1 MKLKKMK
8 KIRLRT
14 TLLAFLGMI
23 FVGYWLWTAD
33 IPRDQQASFE
43 PVLPGLVRILP
54 ASASAKLFPS
64 LKGEKGG
71 PADLT
76 GIRHWLLEE
85 SVKVG
90 RVDINPSATVLRLK
104 QKALTLK
111 VSELRILKDTCL
123 SPLAS
128 GDERFLAVY
137 IIGLSESA
145 QARDFLKEI
154 AGTAIPASANDRAY
168 SDEVVIR
175 ANALESV
182 VHRLNP
188 LDAKGYLQDVL
199 AHTQDPSLARHAR
212 YWLTRL

>member
-1 MKLKKMK
+1 MKMK
-8 KIRLRT
+8 KIKLST

-54 ASASAKLFPS
+54 ARSSAKLFPS
-64 LKGEKGG
+64 LKNDD
-71 PADLT
+71 PSDTT

-90 RVDINPSATVLRLK
+90 RVDSNPSATVLRLK

-111 VSELRILKDTCL
+111 ASELRILKDTCL
-123 SPLAS
+123 SPSAS

-145 QARDFLKEI
+145 QAREFLKEI
-154 AGTAIPASANDRAY
+154 SGAPIPSTSSDRSY

-182 VHRLNP
+182 VHRLNA
-188 LDAKGYLQDVL
+188 LDAKIYLQDVL